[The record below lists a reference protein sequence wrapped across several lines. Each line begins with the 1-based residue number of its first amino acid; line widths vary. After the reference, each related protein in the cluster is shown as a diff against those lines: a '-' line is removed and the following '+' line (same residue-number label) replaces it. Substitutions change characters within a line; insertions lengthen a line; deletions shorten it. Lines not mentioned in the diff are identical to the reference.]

1 MRIRID
7 HAGIITYYFCLFIIN
22 VERLVLITLKRKSK
36 IFCNIH
42 KKISVLESLYNKV
55 GDFINTSTTGAFL

>member
-22 VERLVLITLKRKSK
+22 VKRLVLITLKRKSK
-36 IFCNIH
+36 ITNVHRRSANTCSQNFLQYSQENIC
-42 KKISVLESLYNKV
+42 VGVSL
-55 GDFINTSTTGAFL
+55 